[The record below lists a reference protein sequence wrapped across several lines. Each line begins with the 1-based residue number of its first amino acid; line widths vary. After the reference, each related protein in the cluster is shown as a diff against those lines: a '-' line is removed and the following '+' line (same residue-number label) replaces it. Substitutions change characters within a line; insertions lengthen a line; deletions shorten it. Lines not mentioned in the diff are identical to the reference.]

1 MARTLDSKSVVH
13 PARFA
18 HAVLRTRHLEEGID
32 FYEKVLGA
40 RVVFRNA
47 MIAFLTYDEEHHR
60 IALAMT
66 PQQESAPPGAAGLDH
81 LAYTYED
88 MGQLLATY
96 ERLKG
101 ENILPVWT
109 INHGPTTS
117 FYYADPDGNRVELQ
131 IDHFA
136 TEALARAWME
146 GGAFERNPI
155 GVEFDPEKLVE
166 RYRRGDSMEKLIEQG
181 SA

>member
-1 MARTLDSKSVVH
+1 MSRSLDSKTVIH

-18 HAVLRTRHLEEGID
+18 HAVLRTRHLEEAIV

-40 RVVFRNA
+40 EIVFRNA

-66 PQQESAPPGAAGLDH
+66 PQKETAPPGAAGLDH
-81 LAYTYED
+81 LAYTYENL
-88 MGQLLATY
+88 GQLLGTY
-96 ERLKG
+96 ERLRG
-101 ENILPVWT
+101 EGILPVWS

-117 FYYADPDGNRVELQ
+117 LYYADPDGNRVELQ
-131 IDHFA
+131 IDNFD
-136 TEALARAWME
+136 TEAELKAFME
-146 GGAFERNPI
+146 SGAFEKNPI
-155 GVEFDPEKLVE
+155 GVEFDADKLLS
-166 RYRRGDSMEKLIEQG
+166 RYLAGDSEQELVQQG

>member
-1 MARTLDSKSVVH
+1 MARTLDSKPVIS

-18 HAVLRTRHLEEGID
+18 HAVLRTRHLEEAIA
-32 FYEKVLGA
+32 FYETVLGA

-47 MIAFLTYDEEHHR
+47 IIAFLTYDEEHHR

-66 PQQESAPPGAAGLDH
+66 PQQEPAPLGAAGLDH
-81 LAYTYED
+81 LVYTYED

-96 ERLKG
+96 ERLKQAG
-101 ENILPVWT
+101 IHPAWT

-136 TEALARAWME
+136 TEAEAKAWME
-146 GGAFERNPI
+146 GGAFEKNPI

-166 RYRRGDSMEKLIEQG
+166 RYLRGDPIEELIEQG